1 MASTRTA
8 PDPATMPPP
17 QPGTG
22 LSQVP
27 EAPRAGR
34 TIRLPEAA
42 PASSATPPSGP
53 GVGPTVLR
61 GMVWGPVAIGAAA
74 LLQMWASAQA
84 GDEAVRPLR
93 MMTVLLEGGAGL
105 VNGNPLAGV
114 GVNVVIGLAV
124 GLVTALLSAR
134 VRPVRSV
141 LLVGL
146 AVGAG
151 VFAADHLLLGPLASQ
166 VFELRDPVLLLA
178 SRLVMGAVLAYG
190 LMPRDT

>member
-27 EAPRAGR
+27 EAPRAEQ
-34 TIRLPEAA
+34 TIRLPQADPA
-42 PASSATPPSGP
+42 PAATLPPGP
-53 GVGPTVLR
+53 GVGRTVRR
-61 GMVWGPVAIGAAA
+61 GLVWGPVAMGAAA
-74 LLQMWASAQA
+74 LLQMWASAQS

-105 VNGNPLAGV
+105 VNGNPLLGV
-114 GVNVVIGLAV
+114 GVNVAIGLAV
-124 GLVTALLSAR
+124 GLVAALLSAR
-134 VRPVRSV
+134 VRPVRNV

-166 VFELRDPVLLLA
+166 VLALRDPVLLLA

>member
-27 EAPRAGR
+27 EAPRPER
-34 TIRLPEAA
+34 TIRLPEADPA
-42 PASSATPPSGP
+42 PTTLPTPGP
-53 GVGPTVLR
+53 GVGRTVLR
-61 GMVWGPVAIGAAA
+61 GLVWGPVAMGAAA
-74 LLQMWASAQA
+74 LLQMWAAAQA

-105 VNGNPLAGV
+105 VNGNPLLGV
-114 GVNVVIGLAV
+114 GVNVAIGLAV

-134 VRPVRSV
+134 VRPVRNV

-166 VFELRDPVLLLA
+166 VLELRDPVLLLA